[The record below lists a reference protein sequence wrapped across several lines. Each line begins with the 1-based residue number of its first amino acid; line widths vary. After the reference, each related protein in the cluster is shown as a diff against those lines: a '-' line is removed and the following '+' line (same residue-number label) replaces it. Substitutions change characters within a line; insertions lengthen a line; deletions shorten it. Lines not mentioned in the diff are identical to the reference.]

1 MVDKEE
7 LNKLS
12 NLMFELTVA
21 YQLTPDKVVNATGV
35 TYNTVVRIQSSN
47 PFVEYDDF
55 TKVRDYVDEYKERV
69 YS

>member
-21 YQLTPDKVVNATGV
+21 YHLTPDKVVNATGV
-35 TYNTVVRIQSSN
+35 MYNTVVRIQSSN

-55 TKVRDYVDEYKERV
+55 IKVRDYVDKYKERI